1 MLYIRRVL
9 KESVKL
15 NLKKNFKKSNFSAI
29 TIFIGIFVILFVTS
43 AVVIRQV
50 YQANLGALST
60 EKRTI
65 SITIAPGSTVSE
77 IALNLKNKGAIKS
90 DWAFEWY
97 VRNNNLRDELKAG
110 TYLVYTN
117 QDIPTIAKTIASGKV
132 ATNLFTILPGK
143 RLDEIRASM
152 IKAGFAEAEVD
163 SALNPANYKG
173 HEVLTDLPVVAN
185 LEGYLYP
192 ESYQK
197 TAETKPAT
205 IVKSALDELARQLTK
220 ERRQEFARQGLST
233 YQAIT
238 LASTVEREVSNKNDK
253 PQVAQVFLKRQ
264 KIGMN
269 LGSDVTAFY
278 GAIIAGQPPTV
289 AYDSPYNTR
298 IHSGFP
304 IGPISNVGEA
314 SLEAVAYPATTDWLY
329 FVAGDDGKT
338 YFSKTNEEHEALTKE
353 HCKLL
358 CQ

>member
-1 MLYIRRVL
+1 MIR
-9 KESVKL
+9 S
-15 NLKKNFKKSNFSAI
+15 
-29 TIFIGIFVILFVTS
+29 
-43 AVVIRQV
+43 V
-50 YQANLGALST
+50 YQSNLGALSS
-60 EKRTI
+60 EKKAI
-65 SITIAPGSTVSE
+65 SVTVAPGDTVSE
-77 IALNLKNKGAIKS
+77 IAIKLRDKGAIKS

-110 TYLVYTN
+110 TFIVYTN
-117 QDIPTIAKTIASGKV
+117 QDIPSIAKQIASGKV
-132 ATNLFTILPGK
+132 ASDLFTILPGK
-143 RLDEIRASM
+143 RLDEIRDSM

-163 SALNPANYKG
+163 SALKPENYKG
-173 HEVLTDLPVVAN
+173 HEALTDLPAGAN

-197 TAETKPAT
+197 VAETKPST

-220 ERRQEFARQGLST
+220 ERRQEYAKQGLST
-233 YQAIT
+233 HQAIT
-238 LASTVEREVSNKNDK
+238 LASVVEREVSNKNDK

-304 IGPISNVGEA
+304 IGPISNVSES
-314 SLEAVAYPATTDWLY
+314 SLEAVAYPAGTDWLF
-329 FVAGDDGKT
+329 FVAGDDGIT
-338 YFSKTNEEHEALTKE
+338 YFSKTNEEHEALTAQ
-353 HCKLL
+353 HCKKL